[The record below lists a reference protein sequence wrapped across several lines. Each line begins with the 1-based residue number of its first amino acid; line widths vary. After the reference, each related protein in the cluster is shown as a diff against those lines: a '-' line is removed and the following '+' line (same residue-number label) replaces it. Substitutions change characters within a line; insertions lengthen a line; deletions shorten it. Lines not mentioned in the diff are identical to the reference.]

1 MKYDSPY
8 TPTPFACNKQVI
20 SVLIECRVR
29 AIPTP
34 IQLFVFQE
42 DISKRCRGVG

>member
-20 SVLIECRVR
+20 SVLIECREFVN
-29 AIPTP
+29 PTRTLHLP
-34 IQLFVFQE
+34 YTIYVE
-42 DISKRCRGVG
+42 KV